1 MSMTN
6 ASLGEV
12 PTVRIAVDPSDI
24 RAEVSRTLY
33 GTCLEDVNH
42 EIYGGL
48 DAQRL
53 YDESFEETQP
63 FAPLPHDIEGASGK
77 VCGRQWTEIANGGG
91 ESALDDTT
99 AHWGRSSQR
108 LSPGAGTAGVANAGL
123 NGWGIPCRK
132 GMRMIGRFFAKG
144 EVRRLEVRLE
154 SRDGGATYAA
164 TTLAQP
170 LPVGCASCASMTRW
184 KRVVPSPLPA
194 SGSSGIAG
202 NGDDASPES
211 WRKVEFALV
220 PDATDPAAR
229 FAIVASGGGTVWIDD
244 VFLADWPTNEFGRL
258 GCREDIVAALRR
270 EGVTFLRW
278 GGSMVNSPDYLL
290 KNMTGER
297 RPYDGYWFRTS
308 STGFMVREFVRLA
321 DAMRLPCAVS
331 IHAYDVTEDA
341 FAFAKWLRQFDG
353 FICVQIGNE
362 ECVGFTPAGG
372 QPTIPDTRRYCE
384 QVRRLVP
391 AMRAANPRLVFASA
405 MMWQPDKPDL
415 MEEAFRLTDGLV
427 EYWDLHVGAYQ
438 PDAGKGTRE
447 TIDGFREMARR
458 LNPET
463 TMKAAIFEENARIHN
478 MRRALA
484 HVDNLAAAREAGG
497 FLLTSCPANALQPW
511 GQNDNGWDQG
521 QIFFTPDKVW
531 LQPCAWAQ
539 KMASE
544 SHRDLLVAAN
554 SDSPEIKVSA
564 TRDREGKSIV
574 LHLANPTDSARR
586 AELRFAGEFA
596 WRLVRTIVLAASSLD
611 DENTPDEPDRISPK
625 DATEDFH
632 TRPVL
637 PPCSYTVLEFEP
649 DTRHDP

>member
-1 MSMTN
+1 MTN

-24 RAEVSRTLY
+24 RAEVPRTLY

-77 VCGRQWTEIANGGG
+77 VCGRQWTEIATGGG

-99 AHWGRSSQR
+99 AHWGRRSQR

-132 GMRMIGRFFAKG
+132 DRRMVGHFFARG
-144 EVRRLEVRLE
+144 EVGKLEVRLE
-154 SRDGGATYAA
+154 SRDGSTVYVATP
-164 TTLAQP
+164 AQ
-170 LPVGCASCASMTRW
+170 L
-184 KRVVPSPLPA
+184 LPA
-194 SGSSGIAG
+194 SCPRSISG
-202 NGDDASPES
+202 NGDVAPPES
-211 WRKVEFALV
+211 WRKVEFSLV
-220 PDATDPAAR
+220 PDTTDPAAR
-229 FAIVASGGGTVWIDD
+229 FAIVASGGGTIWIDD
-244 VFLADWPTNEFGRL
+244 VYLADEPTNEFGRL
-258 GCREDIVAALRR
+258 GCREDIVAALQR

-278 GGSMVNSPDYLL
+278 GGSMVNAPDYLL

-297 RPYDGYWFRTS
+297 RPYDGYWFTTS
-308 STGFMVREFVRLA
+308 SAGFMVREFVQMA
-321 DAMRLPCAVS
+321 NAMRLPCAVS
-331 IHAYDVTEDA
+331 IHAYDATEDA
-341 FAFAKWLRQFDG
+341 VAFAEWLRQFDG

-415 MEEAFRLTDGLV
+415 MEEAFRLTDGFV

-438 PDAGKGTRE
+438 PDAGRGTRE
-447 TIDGFREMARR
+447 TIDSFREMARR
-458 LNPET
+458 LNPAT
-463 TMKAAIFEENARIHN
+463 TMKAAFFEENARIHN

-484 HVDNLAAAREAGG
+484 HVDNLAAAREAGP

-539 KMASE
+539 RMASE
-544 SHRDLLVAAN
+544 NHRDLLVAGQA
-554 SDSPEIKVSA
+554 DDADIQVSA

-574 LHLANPTDSARR
+574 LHLMNPAGAPRRLAFDFGASAPM
-586 AELRFAGEFA
+586 
-596 WRLVRTIVLAASSLD
+596 SLFKATSLSAPGL
-611 DENTPDEPDRISPK
+611 EAHNTPDDPERVAPRDVTASFGDNPLL
-625 DATEDFH
+625 APF
-632 TRPVL
+632 
-637 PPCSYTVLEFEP
+637 SYTVVEFRPTPENP
-649 DTRHDP
+649 EQEIVSSKKNAEKV

>member
-1 MSMTN
+1 MATN
-6 ASLGEV
+6 TQTETSIHDKVDDKPILV
-12 PTVRIAVDPSDI
+12 SVDPADI
-24 RAEVSRTLY
+24 RAEVPRTLY

-53 YDESFEETQP
+53 YDESFEETRP
-63 FAPLPHDIEGASGK
+63 FAPLPHDVQHASGK
-77 VCGRQWTEIANGGG
+77 VCGRQWTEIATGDGD
-91 ESALDDTT
+91 SALDDTT
-99 AHWGRSSQR
+99 AHWGRRSQR

-123 NGWGIPCRK
+123 NGWGISCRK
-132 GMRMIGRFFAKG
+132 GVRMVGHFFAKG
-144 EVRRLEVRLE
+144 EVERLEVRLE
-154 SRDGGATYAA
+154 SRDGKVLYATRTVCLPHHAA
-164 TTLAQP
+164 
-170 LPVGCASCASMTRW
+170 
-184 KRVVPSPLPA
+184 
-194 SGSSGIAG
+194 AG
-202 NGDDASPES
+202 DGGSPES
-211 WRKVEFALV
+211 WRKIEFSLV
-220 PDATDPAAR
+220 PNATDPAAR

-244 VFLADWPTNEFGRL
+244 VYLADEPTNEFGRL

-278 GGSMVNSPDYLL
+278 GGSMVNAPDYLL

-297 RPYDGYWFRTS
+297 RPYDGYWFTTS
-308 STGFMVREFVRLA
+308 SAGFMVREFVRLA
-321 DAMRLPCAVS
+321 DAMRLPCAFS
-331 IHAYDVTEDA
+331 IHAYDATEDA
-341 FAFAKWLRQFDG
+341 VALAEWLRQFDG
-353 FICVQIGNE
+353 FLCVQIGNE
-362 ECVGFTPAGG
+362 ECAGNTPAGG
-372 QPTIPDTRRYCE
+372 LPTIPDTRRYCE

-415 MEEAFRLTDGLV
+415 MEEAFRLTDGFV

-447 TIDGFREMARR
+447 AIEGFREMARR

-463 TMKAAIFEENARIHN
+463 TMKAAIFEENAKIHD

-554 SDSPEIKVSA
+554 ADSPEIGVSA

-574 LHLANPTDSARR
+574 LHIANPTDSPQPVAFD
-586 AELRFAGEFA
+586 FAGAEDFA
-596 WRLVRTIVLAASSLD
+596 LTRATVLSAPSLEA
-611 DENTPDEPDRISPK
+611 ENTPVAPDTVSPR
-625 DATEDFH
+625 DATGSF
-632 TRPVL
+632 RAAPVL
-637 PPCSYTVLEFEP
+637 PPFSYTVVEMV
-649 DTRHDP
+649 R

>member
-1 MSMTN
+1 MTN

-24 RAEVSRTLY
+24 RAEVPRTLY

-63 FAPLPHDIEGASGK
+63 FAPLPHDIDGASGM
-77 VCGRQWTEIANGGG
+77 VCGRQWTEIATGGG

-154 SRDGGATYAA
+154 SRDGSATYAA
-164 TTLAQP
+164 TTLA
-170 LPVGCASCASMTRW
+170 L
-184 KRVVPSPLPA
+184 
-194 SGSSGIAG
+194 
-202 NGDDASPES
+202 
-211 WRKVEFALV
+211 
-220 PDATDPAAR
+220 PDAGGGRWDKVDFSLIPDTTDPAAR
-229 FAIVASGGGTVWIDD
+229 FLIAASGTGTVWIDD
-244 VFLADWPTNEFGRL
+244 AYLADEPTNEFGRM
-258 GCREDIVAALRR
+258 GCREDIVAALQR

-290 KNMTGER
+290 RNMNGER
-297 RPYDGYWFRTS
+297 RPYDGYWFKTS
-308 STGFMVREFVRLA
+308 SAGFGPREFVRMA
-321 DAMRLPCAVS
+321 DLMGLPCAVS
-331 IHAYDVTEDA
+331 IHAYDATEDA
-341 FAFAKWLRQFDG
+341 VAFAEWLAQFKG
-353 FICVQIGNE
+353 SVCVQIGNE
-362 ECVGFTPAGG
+362 ECIGYTPAGG

-391 AMRAANPRLVFASA
+391 AMRAANPRLSFASA
-405 MMWQPDKPDL
+405 MMWQPDRLDL
-415 MEEAFRLTDGLV
+415 MEEAFRLTDGFV
-427 EYWDLHVGAYQ
+427 DYWDLHVGAYG
-438 PDAGKGTRE
+438 PDAGDGMRAA
-447 TIDGFREMARR
+447 IDGFRELSRR

-463 TMKAAIFEENARIHN
+463 KMKAAIFEENARIHD

-484 HVDNLAAAREAGG
+484 HVSNLAAAREAGP

-539 KMASE
+539 RMASE
-544 SHRDLLVAAN
+544 NHRDLLVAGQA
-554 SDSPEIKVSA
+554 DDADIQVSA

-574 LHLANPTDSARR
+574 LHLMNPAGAPRRLAFDFGASAPM
-586 AELRFAGEFA
+586 
-596 WRLVRTIVLAASSLD
+596 SLFKATSLSAPGL
-611 DENTPDEPDRISPK
+611 EAHNTPDDPERVAPRDVTASFGDNPLL
-625 DATEDFH
+625 APF
-632 TRPVL
+632 
-637 PPCSYTVLEFEP
+637 SYTVVEFRPTPENP
-649 DTRHDP
+649 EQEIVSSKKNAEKV

>member
-1 MSMTN
+1 MTN

-24 RAEVSRTLY
+24 RAEVPRTLY

-53 YDESFEETQP
+53 YDESFEEMQP

-77 VCGRQWTEIANGGG
+77 VCGRQWTEIATGGG

-99 AHWGRSSQR
+99 AHWGRRSQR

-132 GMRMIGRFFAKG
+132 GRRMVGHFFAKG
-144 EVRRLEVRLE
+144 EVGKLELRLE
-154 SRDGGATYAA
+154 SRDGGMTYARQDA
-164 TTLAQP
+164 AQFGRDAP
-170 LPVGCASCASMTRW
+170 MARPFGNGRFVETS
-184 KRVVPSPLPA
+184 LPA
-194 SGSSGIAG
+194 L
-202 NGDDASPES
+202 
-211 WRKVEFALV
+211 WRKVEFSLI
-220 PDATDPAAR
+220 PNATDPAAR
-229 FAIVASGGGTVWIDD
+229 FAIVASGGGTIWIDD
-244 VFLADWPTNEFGRL
+244 VYLADEPTNEFGRL

-278 GGSMVNSPDYLL
+278 GGSMVNAPDYLL

-297 RPYDGYWFRTS
+297 RPYDGYWFTTS
-308 STGFMVREFVRLA
+308 SSGFMVREFVRLA

-331 IHAYDVTEDA
+331 IHAYDTTEDA
-341 FAFAKWLRQFDG
+341 VAFAEWLRQFDG
-353 FICVQIGNE
+353 FLCVQIGNE

-415 MEEAFRLTDGLV
+415 MEEAFRLTDGFV

-447 TIDGFREMARR
+447 TIDGFRKMARR
-458 LNPET
+458 LNPAT

-484 HVDNLAAAREAGG
+484 HVDNLAAAREADG

-521 QIFFTPDKVW
+521 QIFFTPDTVW

-539 KMASE
+539 KMASD

-554 SDSPEIKVSA
+554 ADSPEIRVSA
-564 TRDREGKSIV
+564 TRDHEGKSIV

-586 AELRFAGEFA
+586 AELRFAGECA
-596 WRLVRTIVLAASSLD
+596 WRLVRAIVLAASSLD